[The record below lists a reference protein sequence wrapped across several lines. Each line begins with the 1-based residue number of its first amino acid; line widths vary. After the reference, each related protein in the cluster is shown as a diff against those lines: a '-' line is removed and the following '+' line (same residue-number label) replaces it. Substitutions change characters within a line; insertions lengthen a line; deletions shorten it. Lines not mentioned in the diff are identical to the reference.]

1 MPGEKGEAD
10 APQSLA
16 VSGPSRKVTGK
27 GSVVTAHQCRPS
39 LAGLSYSGLSR
50 APTPDAGHWRTWR
63 ATAVHLLGL
72 RKSGPGRVGSG
83 RRLESIED
91 KAWREERTA

>member
-1 MPGEKGEAD
+1 MPSKKGEAD
-10 APQSLA
+10 APRSLA

-27 GSVVTAHQCRPS
+27 GSVVTGHQCWPS
-39 LAGLSYSGLSR
+39 LAHLSYSGLSR
-50 APTPDAGHWRTWR
+50 VPTLDASHRRTWR

-72 RKSGPGRVGSG
+72 RESGPGRVGSG

-91 KAWREERTA
+91 DAWREERMA